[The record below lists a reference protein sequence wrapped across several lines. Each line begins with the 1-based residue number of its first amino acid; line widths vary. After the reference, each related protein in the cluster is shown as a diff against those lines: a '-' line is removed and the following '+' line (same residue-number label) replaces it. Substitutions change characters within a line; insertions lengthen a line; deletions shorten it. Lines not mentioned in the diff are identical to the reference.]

1 MIAIDLGS
9 NTIRFIEYDGEQ
21 WGKSFEK
28 VVRTAESLHTTTM
41 IGDNAIKRI
50 IDAINDAK
58 IVINFINQPIIAY
71 TTAAIRMAKNG
82 TDVLNIIQEKTGV
95 LFQII
100 DGIKEGELT
109 LLAVRHRLST
119 LNIEPKNFILSDI
132 GGGSTE
138 LIVVQGDSVKI
149 ISIPIGIVTMSEKA
163 SNEDVLSILLDE
175 FKDEVRRYIA
185 SLDLAKTLDWLVLTA
200 GTPTTIAAYVAGMDY
215 LSYNAEKINGSV
227 LTLMDCQRS
236 YRELMSMEQ
245 KERSR
250 YTGVGR
256 EMLIATGIRIVEA
269 LYEAFECS
277 KAIIIDDGLR
287 EGIALEYFNS

>member
-9 NTIRFIEYDGEQ
+9 NTIRFIEYNGVQ

-28 VVRTAESLHTTTM
+28 VVRTAESLHITSI

-50 IDAINDAK
+50 IDAIHEAK
-58 IVINFINQPIIAY
+58 SVMDFTDQPIVAY
-71 TTAAIRMAKNG
+71 TTAAVRMAQNG
-82 TDVLNIIQEKTGV
+82 SKVLDIIREKTGV
-95 LFQII
+95 LFQTI

-109 LLAVRHRLST
+109 LSAVKYRLST
-119 LNIEPKNFILSDI
+119 LNIEAKNFILSDI

-138 LIVVQGDSVKI
+138 LIVVQGNVVKI

-163 SNEDVLSILLDE
+163 HDEDHLTSLLDE
-175 FKDEVRRYIA
+175 FKDEVHRSIA
-185 SLDLAKTLDWLVLTA
+185 SLEITETIDQLVLTA
-200 GTPTTIAAYVAGMDY
+200 GTPTTIAAYVSGMDY
-215 LSYNAEKINGSV
+215 LSYNAAKINGTR
-227 LTLMDCQRS
+227 LTLSDCQRS
-236 YRELMSMEQ
+236 YHELMNMEQ
-245 KERSR
+245 HERSR

-269 LYEAFECS
+269 LYNAFEHTE
-277 KAIIIDDGLR
+277 AIIIDDGLR